1 MGRISKTGLMAATI
15 ASLMLSACSSGKSVK
30 AVRGKSPPPATAG
43 LMTAR
48 QAEDVWHLR
57 SGLNVAALNCR
68 GRGIAN
74 VAPGY
79 NRMLSRH
86 RTIFASAVQS
96 EQARYPGRAYDSHI
110 TQVFNRYSLIRNH
123 RLYCAEVQAIVGRAN
138 TASSPELVRMAPAAL
153 DQLEA
158 AQRLR

>member
-1 MGRISKTGLMAATI
+1 MGRISKAGPMATVI
-15 ASLMLSACSSGKSVK
+15 AALMLSACSSGKSVK
-30 AVRGKSPPPATAG
+30 TVRGKSPPPAAAG
-43 LMTAR
+43 PMSAQ

-68 GRGIAN
+68 GRGVAN

-86 RTIFASAVQS
+86 RTILAAAVQS

-123 RLYCAEVQAIVGRAN
+123 RIYCAEVQTIVGRVNA
-138 TASSPELVRMAPAAL
+138 ASSPELIRMAPAAL
-153 DQLEA
+153 DQIEA
-158 AQRLR
+158 AQRRR